1 VSHPKVILRRVDTDN
16 AEGSRSFDVDLSPN
30 QESVLIGTLL
40 GDGCLAMHGHHARL
54 HVKHKAAHRSLAEF
68 KRSTFESYLS
78 MGLHEFDQRLSGKR
92 YPCVQFVTR
101 TSPVFT
107 HWRRRF
113 YCDGR
118 KQVPNDITELLTPLA
133 IAVWFMDDGSADHCG
148 VTIQTHSFDDQ
159 EVERLARALL
169 EGFDIVATMRANK
182 GRSILYIGKQ
192 QLPRFK
198 SIVQPFILEALEY
211 KLVPRR
217 GLTP

>member
-1 VSHPKVILRRVDTDN
+1 MHTDN

-40 GDGCLAMHGHHARL
+40 GDASLAMHGHHARL
-54 HVKHKAAHRSLAEF
+54 HVKHKAAHRRLAEF
-68 KRSTFESYLS
+68 KWKVFEDFTS
-78 MGLHEFDQRLSGKR
+78 MPLHEFDQRLGRKR

-107 HWRRRF
+107 TWRRRF
-113 YCDGR
+113 YRDGR
-118 KQVPNDITELLTPLA
+118 KRVPNDINMLLTPLA

-148 VTIQTHSFDDQ
+148 VTIQTHSFDQ
-159 EVERLARALL
+159 NEVERLSRALL

-182 GRSILYIGKQ
+182 GRWILYVGKRE
-192 QLPRFK
+192 LPRFR
-198 SIVQPFILEALEY
+198 SLVQPFVLEDLEY

>member
-1 VSHPKVILRRVDTDN
+1 VHADN
-16 AEGSRSFDVDLSPN
+16 AEGSRSFDVDLSPV

-54 HVKHKAAHRSLAEF
+54 HVKHKAAHWSLAEF
-68 KRSTFESYLS
+68 KYAIFENYHS
-78 MGLHEFDQRLSGKR
+78 MSLHAFDQRLGTKR
-92 YPCVQFVTR
+92 HPCVQFVTR

-107 HWRRRF
+107 HWRERF
-113 YCDGR
+113 YLAGR
-118 KQVPNDITELLTPLA
+118 KHVPTDITDLLTPLA

-148 VTIQTHSFDDQ
+148 VTIQTHSFDEA
-159 EVERLARALL
+159 EVELLARALA
-169 EGFDIVATMRANK
+169 EGFDIVATKRANK

-192 QLPRFK
+192 ALPTFT
-198 SIVQPFILEALEY
+198 SIVRPFILEDLEY

>member
-1 VSHPKVILRRVDTDN
+1 VQTAVVSADN

-68 KRSTFESYLS
+68 KRSAFENYLS
-78 MGLHEFDQRLSGKR
+78 MQLHEFDQCLGGKR

-113 YCDGR
+113 YVDGR
-118 KQVPNDITELLTPLA
+118 KQVPADITDLLTPLA

-148 VTIQTHSFDDQ
+148 VTIQTHSFDDH
-159 EVERLARALL
+159 EVERLKQALL
-169 EGFDIVATMRANK
+169 EGFDIVASLRANK

-192 QLPRFK
+192 QLPKFE
-198 SIVQPFILEALEY
+198 SIVRPFVLEDLEY
-211 KLVPRR
+211 KLQPRR

>member
-1 VSHPKVILRRVDTDN
+1 VHTDN
-16 AEGSRSFDVDLSPN
+16 AEGSRSFDVDLSPD

-78 MGLHEFDQRLSGKR
+78 MALHEFDQRLGGKR

-113 YCDGR
+113 YVDGR
-118 KQVPNDITELLTPLA
+118 KQIPDDITDLLTPLA
-133 IAVWFMDDGSADHCG
+133 IAVWSMDDGSADHCG
-148 VTIQTHSFDDQ
+148 VTIQTHSFDHD
-159 EVERLARALL
+159 EVERLARALS
-169 EGFDIVATMRANK
+169 EGFDIVATIRANK

-192 QLPRFK
+192 SLPAFG
-198 SIVQPFILEALEY
+198 SIVRPFILEDLEY
-211 KLVPRR
+211 KLEPRR

>member
-1 VSHPKVILRRVDTDN
+1 VILRDVRTDN
-16 AEGSRSFDVDLSPN
+16 AEGSRSFDVDLSPD

-78 MGLHEFDQRLSGKR
+78 MALHEFDQRLGGKR
-92 YPCVQFVTR
+92 HPCVQFVTR
-101 TSPVFT
+101 THPVFT
-107 HWRRRF
+107 SWRRRF
-113 YCDGR
+113 YDDGR
-118 KQVPNDITELLTPLA
+118 KQVPDDITDLLTPLA

-148 VTIQTHSFDDQ
+148 VTIQTHSFDDH
-159 EVERLARALL
+159 EVERLVRALS
-169 EGFDIVATMRANK
+169 EGFDIVATTRANK
-182 GRSILYIGKQ
+182 GRSILYIGKRE
-192 QLPRFK
+192 LPRFAA
-198 SIVQPFILEALEY
+198 IVRPFILGDLEY

>member
-1 VSHPKVILRRVDTDN
+1 VSHPKVTLWNVHTDN

-78 MGLHEFDQRLSGKR
+78 MGLHEFDQRLGGKR
-92 YPCVQFVTR
+92 YPCVQFATR

-107 HWRRRF
+107 HWRTRF
-113 YCDGR
+113 YDDGR
-118 KQVPNDITELLTPLA
+118 KRVPNDIADLLTPLA

-148 VTIQTHSFDDQ
+148 VTIQTHSFDHV

-169 EGFDIVATMRANK
+169 EGFDIVATTRANK
-182 GRSILYIGKQ
+182 GRSILYIGKEH
-192 QLPRFK
+192 LPAFK
-198 SIVQPFILEALEY
+198 TIVRPFILGDFEY

>member
-1 VSHPKVILRRVDTDN
+1 MRTDN
-16 AEGSRSFDVDLSPN
+16 AEGSRSFDVDLSPD

-54 HVKHKAAHRSLAEF
+54 HVKHKAVHRSLAEF
-68 KRSTFESYLS
+68 KRSTFESFLS
-78 MGLHEFDQRLSGKR
+78 MALHEFDQRLGSKR

-113 YCDGR
+113 YGDGR
-118 KQVPNDITELLTPLA
+118 KQVPGDITDLLTPLA
-133 IAVWFMDDGSADHCG
+133 IAVWFMDDGSADQSG
-148 VTIQTHSFDDQ
+148 VTIQTHSFDHA
-159 EVERLARALL
+159 EVEQLARALS
-169 EGFDIVATMRANK
+169 EGFDIVATIRANK

-192 QLPRFK
+192 SLPTFE
-198 SIVQPFILEALEY
+198 SIVRPFILDDLEY